1 MIKISLNNGIITY
14 MAIIKD
20 VKIRDEFITL
30 GQFIKVVD
38 LISSGGEAK
47 AYLLNTKVLINGE
60 EDSRRGRKLYKGDL
74 IVIDEKQYK
83 IC

>member
-1 MIKISLNNGIITY
+1 

-20 VKIRDEFITL
+20 IKIKDEFITL

-47 AYLLNTKVLINGE
+47 VFLLNTEVLINGE
-60 EDSRRGRKLYKGDL
+60 KDNRRGRKLYKNDL
-74 IVIDEKQYK
+74 IIINNIEYK

>member
-1 MIKISLNNGIITY
+1 

-20 VKIRDEFITL
+20 IKIRDEFITL

-60 EDSRRGRKLYKGDL
+60 QDSRRGRKLYKGDL
-74 IVIDEKQYK
+74 VIIHENQYR

>member
-1 MIKISLNNGIITY
+1 

-20 VKIRDEFITL
+20 IKIKDEFITL

-47 AYLLNTKVLINGE
+47 VFLLNTEVLINGE
-60 EDSRRGRKLYKGDL
+60 KDNRRGRKLYKNDL
-74 IVIDEKQYK
+74 IIINDIEYK

>member
-1 MIKISLNNGIITY
+1 

-20 VKIRDEFITL
+20 IKIKDEFITL

-47 AYLLNTKVLINGE
+47 VFLLNTEVLINGE
-60 EDSRRGRKLYKGDL
+60 KDNRRGRKLYKNDL
-74 IVIDEKQYK
+74 IIINDIKYK

>member
-1 MIKISLNNGIITY
+1 

-20 VKIRDEFITL
+20 IKIRDEFITL

-47 AYLLNTKVLINGE
+47 AYLLNTEVLINGE
-60 EDSRRGRKLYKGDL
+60 KDSRRGRKLYKGDL
-74 IVIDEKQYK
+74 VIIHENQYR

>member
-1 MIKISLNNGIITY
+1 

-20 VKIRDEFITL
+20 VKISDEYITL

-47 AYLLNTKVLINGE
+47 VYLNSNNVKVNGE
-60 EDSRRGRKLYKGDL
+60 DEKRRGRKLYKQDQIEINGS
-74 IVIDEKQYK
+74 KYK

>member
-1 MIKISLNNGIITY
+1 

-20 VKIRDEFITL
+20 IEIKDEFITL
-30 GQFIKVVD
+30 GQFIKVLD

-47 AYLLNTKVLINGE
+47 RFLLENTIKINNQE
-60 EDSRRGRKLYKGDL
+60 EKRRGKKLYKNDL
-74 IVIDEKQYK
+74 IEINDILYK

>member
-1 MIKISLNNGIITY
+1 

-20 VKIRDEFITL
+20 ININNEFITL

-47 AYLLNTKVLINGE
+47 SYLLNNKVEVNGE
-60 EDSRRGRKLYKGDL
+60 LEQRRGKKLYKGDQITINNTL
-74 IVIDEKQYK
+74 YK
-83 IC
+83 VC

>member
-1 MIKISLNNGIITY
+1 MY

-20 VKIRDEFITL
+20 IKIKEDFITL
-30 GQFIKVVD
+30 GQFIKMID

-47 AYLLNTKVLINGE
+47 LFLINNKITINGE
-60 EDSRRGRKLYKGDL
+60 NDQRRGRKLYKGNL
-74 IVIDEKQYK
+74 IQINSINYK

>member
-1 MIKISLNNGIITY
+1 

-20 VKIRDEFITL
+20 IEIKDEFITL
-30 GQFIKVVD
+30 GQFIKLID

-47 AYLLNTKVLINGE
+47 IFLASNKVEINGE
-60 EDSRRGRKLYKGDL
+60 LDNRRGRKIYKNDL
-74 IVIDEKQYK
+74 ITINNISYK

>member
-1 MIKISLNNGIITY
+1 

-20 VKIRDEFITL
+20 IKIKDEFITL

-38 LISSGGEAK
+38 LIFSGGEAK
-47 AYLLNTKVLINGE
+47 VFLLNTEVLINGE
-60 EDSRRGRKLYKGDL
+60 KDNRRGRKLYKNDL
-74 IVIDEKQYK
+74 IIINDIEYK

>member
-1 MIKISLNNGIITY
+1 

-20 VKIRDEFITL
+20 VKINDEYITL

-47 AYLLNTKVLINGE
+47 VYLNSNNVKVNGE
-60 EDSRRGRKLYKGDL
+60 DEKRRGRKLYKQDQIEINGS
-74 IVIDEKQYK
+74 KYK

>member
-1 MIKISLNNGIITY
+1 

-20 VKIRDEFITL
+20 IKIKDEFIIL

-47 AYLLNTKVLINGE
+47 VFLLNTEVLINGE
-60 EDSRRGRKLYKGDL
+60 KDNRRGRKLYKNDL
-74 IVIDEKQYK
+74 IIINNIEYK